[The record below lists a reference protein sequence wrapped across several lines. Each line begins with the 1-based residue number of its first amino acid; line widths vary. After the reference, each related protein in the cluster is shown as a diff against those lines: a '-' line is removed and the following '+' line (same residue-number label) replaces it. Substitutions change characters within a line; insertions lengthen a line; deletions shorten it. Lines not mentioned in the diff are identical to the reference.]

1 MNFVHLPE
9 RACGVY
15 QRTAQNAR
23 LARLLGCED
32 DKIAIRWGNLV
43 MLGRRLNDRIK
54 VLCEEAVRADDGSE
68 LNHIFNELRTAL
80 NEHNTLLRNN
90 ALYPIQN
97 RRRAKQAASVPH
109 SRWVVSD

>member
-1 MNFVHLPE
+1 
-9 RACGVY
+9 
-15 QRTAQNAR
+15 
-23 LARLLGCED
+23 LGCED

-54 VLCEEAVRADDGSE
+54 FLCERAVRASDDGSE

-80 NEHNTLLRNN
+80 NEHNSLLRNN

-97 RRRAKQAASVPH
+97 RRRAKQSESVPH